1 MRASQHISNCML
13 TRTFNFTLSVLAL
26 PIGTLIALMDWN
38 NGRTFR
44 ENLREIMATEVQDKD
59 NDL

>member
-1 MRASQHISNCML
+1 ML